1 MGNQP
6 IKKNSASV
14 TNFKIIRPNN
24 IKKKKIKSDKHYFQ
38 EVNDIISDLVEI
50 NKEYIEYSK
59 AEVNDKLIRTF
70 WNPLIQATHIAYSD
84 HLPLI
89 LTPDIIWYCISNAA
103 AIYINKYS
111 EELRKTFVDHEGKK
125 TITVYMCDRSGK
137 EWDSAFNEFSGQI
150 KEKTKNGIVD
160 MLEANFSTTNAISKV
175 SSQIV
180 IMDAMQ
186 KYFDYRI
193 SIVCGIP
200 EIRLAG
206 VKEDWV
212 DIKKRTNNL
221 VKLIPKFQNW
231 VNILN
236 GIFDQFINVFD
247 GKIDDQFWNSIYKR
261 NNTLF
266 YKNFFINYKIYSL

>member
-1 MGNQP
+1 M
-6 IKKNSASV
+6 SASV
-14 TNFKIIRPNN
+14 SNFKIIKPND
-24 IKKKKIKSDKHYFQ
+24 IKKEIIKSNKYLYQ
-38 EVNDIISDLVEI
+38 EVNDLISGLVEI
-50 NKEYIEYSK
+50 NKEYIEHSK
-59 AEVNDKLIRTF
+59 AEVNDKLLRTYMH
-70 WNPLIQATHIAYSD
+70 PLMQATNIAYSD

-89 LTPDIIWYCISNAA
+89 LTPDIIWNCISNAT

-111 EELRKTFVDHEGKK
+111 EELRKTFVDHEGKQ
-125 TITVYMCDRSGK
+125 TITVQMLDRSGK
-137 EWDSAFNEFSGQI
+137 EWDSVFNKFSGQI

-186 KYFDYRI
+186 KYFDYRC
-193 SIVCGIP
+193 SILCGIP

-206 VKEDWV
+206 TKDDWV

-221 VKLIPKFQNW
+221 AKLIPKFQNW

-236 GIFDQFINVFD
+236 EIFDQFINVFN

-261 NNTLF
+261 NTFL
-266 YKNFFINYKIYSL
+266 YIYFFINYEIYSL

>member
-24 IKKKKIKSDKHYFQ
+24 IKKKKINSDKYHFQ
-38 EVNDIISDLVEI
+38 EVNDLISDLVEI
-50 NKEYIEYSK
+50 KKEYIEHSK
-59 AEVNDKLIRTF
+59 AEVNDKLVRTYMH
-70 WNPLIQATHIAYSD
+70 PLMQASHIAYSD

-111 EELRKTFVDHEGKK
+111 EELRKTFVDHEGKQ
-125 TITVYMCDRSGK
+125 TITVQMLNRPGK
-137 EWDSAFNEFSGQI
+137 EWDSVFNKLSGQI

-193 SIVCGIP
+193 STICGIP

-206 VKEDWV
+206 IKEDWI

-266 YKNFFINYKIYSL
+266 YINFFINYEIYSL

>member
-1 MGNQP
+1 M
-6 IKKNSASV
+6 SASV
-14 TNFKIIRPNN
+14 SNFKIIKPND
-24 IKKKKIKSDKHYFQ
+24 IKKEIIKSDKHYFQ
-38 EVNDIISDLVEI
+38 EVNDLISGLVEI
-50 NKEYIEYSK
+50 NKEYIEHSK

-70 WNPLIQATHIAYSD
+70 RNPLIQATHIAYSD

-111 EELRKTFVDHEGKK
+111 EELRKTFVDHEGKQ
-125 TITVYMCDRSGK
+125 TITVQMLNRPGK
-137 EWDSAFNEFSGQI
+137 EWDSVFNKLSGQI

-193 SIVCGIP
+193 STICGIP

-206 VKEDWV
+206 IKEDWI

-266 YKNFFINYKIYSL
+266 YINFFIKYEIYSL